1 MKLRFIIG
9 LTAIGV
15 VLLVFAVAAFAVRIG
30 RGEGPQLPASEA
42 QAPLSEVR
50 VVAVERKAVATVAA
64 VATAVS
70 DASRAVAVVCG
81 ADSATADRYE
91 ARNDALR
98 SIARRRDLPEKDVA
112 ALIAY
117 LRTAD
122 NAMRVERVAALKND
136 VMNLLRNQDPPVE
149 GLAETLIAMIEGNKG
164 NRCGALGDCALPGNT
179 VHSPVVVD
187 YCIQHLGAVVNELD
201 EERRARL
208 RGVLVKAARDKTKP
222 YAGTALY
229 SLAEDKRATAV
240 QEGELKRLTLALC
253 KPGVNNVAR
262 IAAIQLAGQ
271 RGYAEALPVLRDT
284 LSGEKRDAVLDTVCI
299 GSIGLLGNADDI
311 TLIER
316 FKGDSRRAAAVE
328 AAIKRIKGRE
338 DIGTPT
344 AGKEASL
351 TLRPLLRTV
360 QPHEI
365 RFNSFGGLG
374 AVPSDK
380 ENIVGGN
387 NRGFATRS
395 YGEVVTGPN
404 FSTVGVSQKFY
415 MFLHVLHG

>member
-1 MKLRFIIG
+1 MTIMNFISANKKCLVIMIACG
-9 LTAIGV
+9 AA
-15 VLLVFAVAAFAVRIG
+15 LLLAAAVAVVV
-30 RGEGPQLPASEA
+30 ASRNR
-42 QAPLSEVR
+42 QQPAPLPDVPAEQTPAVVR
-50 VVAVERKAVATVAA
+50 VKAVERKTGPVEQGEVAAASGAVAI
-64 VATAVS
+64 
-70 DASRAVAVVCG
+70 VCG
-81 ADSATADRYE
+81 EDAATADRYE

-98 SIARRRDLPEKDVA
+98 SIARRRDLPEEDVA
-112 ALIAY
+112 ALMAY
-117 LRTAD
+117 LRRAD
-122 NAMRVERVAALKND
+122 DALRVERVAALKND
-136 VMNLLRNQDPPVE
+136 VMNLLRNQEPPVE

-164 NRCGALGDCALPGNT
+164 NRCGALGDRALPGNA
-179 VHSPVVVD
+179 VHPPVVVD

-208 RGVLVKAARDKTKP
+208 RGVLVKAAREKTKP

-229 SLAEDKRATAV
+229 SLAEDKRASAA
-240 QEGELKRLTLALC
+240 QEWELKRLTLALC
-253 KPGVNNVAR
+253 KPDVNNIAR

-271 RGYAEALPVLRDT
+271 RGYAEALPVLRET
-284 LSGEKRDAVLDTVCI
+284 LSGEKRDAVLDAVCI

-311 TLIER
+311 ALIER
-316 FKGDSRRAAAVE
+316 FRGDARRSAAVE

-351 TLRPLLRTV
+351 TLRPLLRAV

-365 RFNSFGGLG
+365 RSDSFGGLG
-374 AVPSDK
+374 AVPPDK

-395 YGEVVTGPN
+395 
-404 FSTVGVSQKFY
+404 
-415 MFLHVLHG
+415 